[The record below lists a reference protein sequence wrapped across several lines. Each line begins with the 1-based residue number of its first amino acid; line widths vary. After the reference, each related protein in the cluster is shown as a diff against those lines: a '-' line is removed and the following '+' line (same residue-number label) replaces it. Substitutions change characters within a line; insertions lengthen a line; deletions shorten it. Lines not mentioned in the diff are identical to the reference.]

1 MVALV
6 VYIPI
11 GKTAKN
17 RKILRYVGGD
27 AVVSTTQLEC
37 DREYIAYK
45 LDTLNKEIEVYTEIL
60 EKSVLLREMYEGQ
73 LVQMDEQILEQQKTN
88 YIYG

>member
-1 MVALV
+1 M
-6 VYIPI
+6 
-11 GKTAKN
+11 
-17 RKILRYVGGD
+17 
-27 AVVSTTQLEC
+27 STTQLEC

-73 LVQMDEQILEQQKTN
+73 LVQMDEQILEQQKSN